1 MFKGGLKC
9 ISSKGPAK
17 WKAPPH
23 VGVLKLNTDAYVTHG
38 TGCAGLGG
46 VIRDNGAISAE
57 LGEFLVVREGL
68 INTLQHGFRIGLIER
83 DVRNVPLEI
92 NKNDLLYIFVHIVDD
107 VKPLISV
114 ISGDISKIGNV

>member
-1 MFKGGLKC
+1 M
-9 ISSKGPAK
+9 
-17 WKAPPH
+17 
-23 VGVLKLNTDAYVTHG
+23 LKLNIDASVTRG
-38 TGCAGLGG
+38 MGCAGLGG

-92 NKNDLLYIFVHIVDD
+92 NKNDLRYTFVHIVDD

-114 ISGDISKIGNV
+114 IGGGSCYYISKIGNV